1 LPLRHII
8 WKSPF
13 FMRLPSFDEIV
24 AVQKR
29 IAPFARRTPVITM
42 QSAAGELSLKLELF
56 QAAGAF
62 KSRPAAALLTAMSS
76 DARARGV
83 MTASSGNFGIAV
95 AMLGPRLQAP
105 VAIVVPEDAPHAKVD
120 RLKALGA
127 HILVVD
133 AEVWWE
139 TVITHQFAGSTSFYL
154 DAVADPVA
162 IAANGAIAIELLEE
176 RPELDAIAI
185 PFGGGGLLCG
195 IAAAMKALKPG
206 VRIIAC
212 EGDFSS
218 PLCAARAAGEPVKIA
233 PQRSFVS
240 GIGAPAV
247 LPSMWPLLRDCVDEV
262 VVVSSSEIADAIR
275 RLAIEAH
282 IVAEGAGAVSV
293 AAALSGKIKAT
304 HIACIVSGG
313 NIGRQTLAEIFAG
326 GVPDQ

>member
-1 LPLRHII
+1 
-8 WKSPF
+8 
-13 FMRLPSFDEIV
+13 MRLPSLDDIV

-29 IAPFARRTPVITM
+29 IAPFVRRTPVVAMPGISGTL
-42 QSAAGELSLKLELF
+42 ALKMESF

-62 KSRPAAALLTAMSS
+62 KSRPAAALLTALSP

-83 MTASSGNFGIAV
+83 ITASSGNFGIAV

-105 VAIVVPEDAPHAKVD
+105 VAIVVPEDAPQAKVD

-127 HILVVD
+127 RLHVVD
-133 AEVWWE
+133 PEVWWE
-139 TVITHQFAGSTSFYL
+139 TVITHQFAGSTGSYL

-176 RPELDAIAI
+176 QPEIDAIAI

-195 IAAAMKALKPG
+195 IAAALKALKPS

-212 EGDFSS
+212 EGEFAA
-218 PLCAARAAGEPVKIA
+218 PLCAARAAGAPVKVA

-247 LPSMWPLLRDCVDEV
+247 LPSMWPLLKDCVDEV
-262 VVVSSSEIADAIR
+262 VVVSSAEIADAIR
-275 RLAIEAH
+275 RLAMEAH
-282 IVAEGAGAVSV
+282 LVAEGAGAISV
-293 AAALSGKIKAT
+293 AAALSGNIAAR
-304 HIACIVSGG
+304 HIACVVSGG
-313 NIGRQTLAEIFAG
+313 NIGRETLSEILAG
-326 GVPDQ
+326 GAPDR